1 MSEPTFNSLEEQID
15 YVIKFNETMSARL
28 AAAKIALASHPPAVC
43 ETFIVVKLGEKSLN
57 LRHLAKLVDF
67 FYIERLFLT
76 THKTMVSFVENLRQI
91 VGHVPDPMPAA
102 KRVSKKSSQAGH
114 SEASKLQEK
123 AEYSKLYLK
132 ILRTYLESV
141 ELFEA
146 GNFSESPIEISIR
159 GKPVERRRTL
169 QKATNIAM
177 LNSMY
182 FYSRHKLELFKDE
195 VRLAL
200 GQPPASKA
208 KTNDAEG
215 STVDKLSVGAT
226 GSA

>member
-1 MSEPTFNSLEEQID
+1 MSNAPT
-15 YVIKFNETMSARL
+15 
-28 AAAKIALASHPPAVC
+28 
-43 ETFIVVKLGEKSLN
+43 
-57 LRHLAKLVDF
+57 
-67 FYIERLFLT
+67 
-76 THKTMVSFVENLRQI
+76 
-91 VGHVPDPMPAA
+91 
-102 KRVSKKSSQAGH
+102 
-114 SEASKLQEK
+114 EASKLQEK

-146 GNFSESPIEISIR
+146 SNFSESPIEISIR
-159 GKPVERRRTL
+159 GKPVERRTL

-200 GQPPASKA
+200 GQPPASMTKS
-208 KTNDAEG
+208 NDAEG
-215 STVDKLSVGAT
+215 STIDKSGIGGA
-226 GSA
+226 A